1 MDNEDWTWTDLATF
15 KEALR
20 KFFSME
26 DSMNVKYSMLF
37 ETYITSSTTPRL
49 DEVGSS
55 LLPSDVTDEDFNA
68 YWLVC
73 ILITNHLEINL

>member
-1 MDNEDWTWTDLATF
+1 MILLHF
-15 KEALR
+15 KKHCV

-26 DSMNVKYSMLF
+26 DSMNVKYSMLL
-37 ETYITSSTTPRL
+37 ETYITSSSTPRL

-55 LLPSDVTDEDFNA
+55 LLPSDVTDEDFNT

-73 ILITNHLEINL
+73 ILITNHFEINL